1 MGLIEAHETHLKV
14 HVILILKSTSQE
26 TDEITEKSKYFIF
39 TLI

>member
-1 MGLIEAHETHLKV
+1 MGLIEAHETHLK
-14 HVILILKSTSQE
+14 VILILKSTSQE